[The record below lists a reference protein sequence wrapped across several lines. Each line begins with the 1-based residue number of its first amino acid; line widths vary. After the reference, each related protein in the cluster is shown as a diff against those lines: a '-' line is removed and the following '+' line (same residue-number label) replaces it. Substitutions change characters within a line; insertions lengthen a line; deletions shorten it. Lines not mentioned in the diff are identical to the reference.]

1 MTCDP
6 GDLVLIAFPF
16 SDFSSHKK
24 RPVLV
29 MTSPDRYGDFI
40 GLAVTSTPMQE
51 SAIFLE
57 PSAMIEGILPKPSWV
72 RLDKVYTLDT
82 GTVVKKIG
90 KVSPDLL
97 AKAVEGL
104 CDTMQRFLIPSP
116 GYHIR

>member
-1 MTCDP
+1 MTCNP

-29 MTSPDRYGDFI
+29 ITPPDRYGDVI
-40 GLAVTSTPMQE
+40 GLAVTSTPMRE
-51 SAIFLE
+51 SALFLE
-57 PSAMIEGILPKPSWV
+57 PSAMIEGILPKHSWV

-82 GTVVKKIG
+82 GIVVKKIG
-90 KVSPDLL
+90 KVAPDFL

-104 CDTMQRFLIPSP
+104 CDTMQHFLNPQ
-116 GYHIR
+116 YQ